1 MRTMTE
7 SGRLL
12 LEESHAI
19 HSVTT
24 KQTEIAKRMRPR
36 VFTTCLDG
44 LSILPFGAVRWYEH
58 FVQPIAH
65 WNWPWERWDGNSI
78 RHWYQSLLS
87 RA

>member
-1 MRTMTE
+1 VGGWQVVNGMCVRYVVLLGESRMCTMTE

-24 KQTEIAKRMRPR
+24 QQTEIAKRVRPR

-44 LSILPFGAVRWYEH
+44 LSILPFGAV
-58 FVQPIAH
+58 
-65 WNWPWERWDGNSI
+65 
-78 RHWYQSLLS
+78 
-87 RA
+87 